1 MFIRKKTERRNLI
14 FGKNLA
20 IKREARK
27 VDVAIGKFGSRSF
40 FRLNG
45 ESIEIKDYKISSSMH
60 GSTEL
65 EVVFEFEGD
74 FTEFLSKVNSTD
86 GKS

>member
-1 MFIRKKTERRNLI
+1 MDIT
-14 FGKNLA
+14 
-20 IKREARK
+20 
-27 VDVAIGKFGSRSF
+27 IGKFGSRSF
-40 FRLNG
+40 FQMNG

-86 GKS
+86 DIQKERVSDQTRHSF

>member
-1 MFIRKKTERRNLI
+1 MLQLEGL
-14 FGKNLA
+14 GA
-20 IKREARK
+20 
-27 VDVAIGKFGSRSF
+27 DHF
-40 FRLNG
+40 FQMNG
-45 ESIEIKDYKISSSMH
+45 ESIEIKDYKISSSKH
-60 GSTEL
+60 GGTEL

>member
-1 MFIRKKTERRNLI
+1 M
-14 FGKNLA
+14 
-20 IKREARK
+20 
-27 VDVAIGKFGSRSF
+27 DVAICKLGSRSF
-40 FRLNG
+40 SRLNG

-74 FTEFLSKVNSTD
+74 FTEFLSKANSL
-86 GKS
+86 KHSQQSQ